1 MFKID
6 TNLLSNLNVKFQVD
20 KNLNIINFI
29 TTKFGIIKFFIY
41 LFWTLDLLKFKF
53 FMGR

>member
-20 KNLNIINFI
+20 KNLNIIKYFI
-29 TTKFGIIKFFIY
+29 LKHIPILNQTT
-41 LFWTLDLLKFKF
+41 TEPS
-53 FMGR
+53 